1 MTIIQMHNLGSKS
14 AYRFYQSRPSY
25 GPNNL
30 AYKVAQE
37 PLDADLLCK
46 QKCQRDSWIQMTT
59 WKHRNI
65 VYHDAFLLCKDCH
78 KHYRDGAFCQLNCC
92 YSCSCG
98 LKV

>member
-1 MTIIQMHNLGSKS
+1 MQMRNLGSKS
-14 AYRFYQSRPSY
+14 AYRFHQSRPSY

-30 AYKVAQE
+30 AHKVAKE

-46 QKCQRDSWIQMTT
+46 QECQRDSWIQMTT

-65 VYHDAFLLCKDCH
+65 VYYDALLLCSDCH
-78 KHYRDGAFCQLNCC
+78 KHYHHDAFCQLNCC

-98 LKV
+98 LKA